1 MVLYK
6 FTTPDG
12 MTQRGQTYPFP
23 TQSADGSW
31 KPGEWTE
38 PIDGAL
44 PLDSQDK
51 DVEGANRLRL
61 MKHIDALWAP
71 PNWICWEAEGEGIIG
86 EDNEE
91 ISVRMARL
99 LKPVD
104 ILTLLK
110 TEKGLNSNITVFGGF
125 LTRVKMRRRNIEEVN
140 LWRANLMR
148 IGGNFKETK
157 LGIINRL
164 KYILGII

>member
-12 MTQRGQTYPFP
+12 NTQRGQTYPFP
-23 TQSADGSW
+23 TQNPDGSW
-31 KPGEWTE
+31 SPGEWTE
-38 PIDGAL
+38 PVDGAL

-51 DVEGANRLRL
+51 DVCGENRLYL
-61 MKHIDALWAP
+61 MKNIDSLWAP
-71 PNWICWEAEGEGIIG
+71 PNWVCWEAEGEGVIG
-86 EDNEE
+86 EDNEKV
-91 ISVRMARL
+91 SVRRARL

-110 TEKGLNSNITVFGGF
+110 TEKGLNINIRLFEGF
-125 LTRVKMRRRNIEEVN
+125 LTRVKLRRRNLEQVN

-148 IGGNFKETK
+148 IGGNFKEAK
-157 LGIINRL
+157 LGIINKL